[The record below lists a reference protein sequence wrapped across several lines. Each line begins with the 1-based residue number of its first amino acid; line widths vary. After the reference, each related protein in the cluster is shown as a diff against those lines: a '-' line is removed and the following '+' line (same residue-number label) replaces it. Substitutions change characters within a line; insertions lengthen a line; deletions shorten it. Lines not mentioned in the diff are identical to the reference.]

1 MAGVG
6 YDELRGS
13 HLAFGGTG
21 GCPRRVLIQWHPKE
35 HSALGPVMR
44 GGAEIALVTFFT
56 DKPPFAGLSGAT
68 PPARPYKA
76 GIAHRCSLVSLRAEG
91 LPSLVLEPPDSP
103 MGLLA
108 PKTPS
113 EPQSNSPPGWSLE
126 ACFWGLLRLITWP
139 SPVWLDPLYFGVFSK
154 GGSSFLA

>member
-1 MAGVG
+1 MVSQG
-6 YDELRGS
+6 EFRS
-13 HLAFGGTG
+13 
-21 GCPRRVLIQWHPKE
+21 
-35 HSALGPVMR
+35 LGPVTR
-44 GGAEIALVTFFT
+44 GGAEIALVTFSPT
-56 DKPPFAGLSGAT
+56 SRLLPVSVAQPPKS
-68 PPARPYKA
+68 RQYKA
-76 GIAHRCSLVSLRAEG
+76 GFAHRCSLVSLRAVG
-91 LPSLVLEPPDSP
+91 LPSLVIEPPDSP

>member
-1 MAGVG
+1 MVTQG
-6 YDELRGS
+6 EFRSLS
-13 HLAFGGTG
+13 
-21 GCPRRVLIQWHPKE
+21 
-35 HSALGPVMR
+35 PVTR

-56 DKPPFAGLSGAT
+56 EKPPLPVLVAQP

-76 GIAHRCSLVSLRAEG
+76 GIALRCSLESLRAEG
-91 LPSLVLEPPDSP
+91 FSSPVIEPQDPP

-108 PKTPS
+108 HQTPS

-126 ACFWGLLRLITWP
+126 ACFWSLLRLITWP
-139 SPVWLDPLYFGVFSK
+139 SPVWLDPLYFGVVSK